1 MYHINKQ
8 ILDDELG
15 GLFFFLDF
23 QNLNLKVSAVLK
35 QFVIQDFLNL
45 FIINNL
51 NKRNYLTN
59 KIDVKSASLKSF
71 RYKTWYY

>member
-35 QFVIQDFLNL
+35 QFVYPRLSE
-45 FIINNL
+45 FI
-51 NKRNYLTN
+51 YH
-59 KIDVKSASLKSF
+59 
-71 RYKTWYY
+71 